1 MKSPFGQNRAT
12 KNLTLF
18 PKNQKDDW
26 KSLSLSK
33 LKEVNRKDG
42 I

>member
-18 PKNQKDDW
+18 PKNQKDEDELE
-26 KSLSLSK
+26 KPK
-33 LKEVNRKDG
+33 
-42 I
+42 